1 LRRIIYEGLKIAQAL
16 FIDAIFAI
24 ICRAL
29 AGIFI
34 NRITAWTTVHSSP
47 PNQVRCGRRPSRV
60 EPASRLHTVHKTA

>member
-34 NRITAWTTVHSSP
+34 NRITAWTNSP
-47 PNQVRCGRRPSRV
+47 QQPAQSGALRP
-60 EPASRLHTVHKTA
+60 PPQQG